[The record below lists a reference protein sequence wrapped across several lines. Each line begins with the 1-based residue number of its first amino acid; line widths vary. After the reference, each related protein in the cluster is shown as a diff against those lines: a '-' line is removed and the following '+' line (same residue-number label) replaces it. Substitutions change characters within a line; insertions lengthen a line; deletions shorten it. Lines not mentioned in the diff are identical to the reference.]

1 MTVRRRFERKN
12 FSAKKVDYSSTFFS
26 FRLRNPFADQSES
39 KSPWQGGTTDQWVTH
54 SSACDVNRSS
64 EMAKIEVATQ
74 NPSSNETE
82 TATTVIIKGLHL
94 HQFVTGEWSVRM

>member
-1 MTVRRRFERKN
+1 MSQAGAVTVRRRFERKN

-39 KSPWQGGTTDQWVTH
+39 KSPWQGGTIDQWVTH

-64 EMAKIEVATQ
+64 EMA
-74 NPSSNETE
+74 
-82 TATTVIIKGLHL
+82 
-94 HQFVTGEWSVRM
+94 